1 MSDNTSALREAVKRI
16 LEDEATMAQ
25 LRRMSRRIHR
35 RFARA
40 DRWERITAR
49 ILRWRGGETDEH

>member
-35 RFARA
+35 LWRSA

-49 ILRWRGGETDEH
+49 ILRWRGGETDEQ

>member
-35 RFARA
+35 RCARA

-49 ILRWRGGETDEH
+49 ILRWRGGEKDEQ

>member
-35 RFARA
+35 SCARA

-49 ILRWRGGETDEH
+49 ILHWRGGETDEH

>member
-25 LRRMSRRIHR
+25 LRRMSRRIR
-35 RFARA
+35 RSCARA

-49 ILRWRGGETDEH
+49 ILHWRGGETDER